1 MRIGMDIK
9 KIHFYLLKHFL
20 RNILLRYL
28 LLAVYLF
35 LVTKGVMSYSSE
47 KVIRN
52 LLIISL
58 ILLILSTL
66 CYKLIKR
73 KVTTMYHLARDITAK
88 DVDSLSNIIELY
100 YVVLESTLVL
110 HCVAC
115 FLPMFCTAIEVG
127 NLAASFL
134 VLGVFIIMC
143 VHSKYVED
151 FEETFKN
158 KILNFL
164 NIEIETI
171 NETVEEPDE
180 DAVEEMEDNIMLNE
194 NNKLQKDISENEID
208 TEKYRESKE
217 GAKDRESEETN
228 VTLNDVIGT
237 MLNSVCG
244 VTIVEKSPT
253 KSEKESDGFSQDD
266 YFSQG
271 KTFSQGN
278 RPNMSS
284 VESLNRRA
292 NVISFLPFMLQLPF
306 LFTNLHNTKLLS
318 FVAIELVAVGILLI
332 VISKLFTNFYEMF
345 DENKVFPVSV
355 CLNAR
360 IIMLLRFAAIAISS
374 CLGTEIFTILKYDKL
389 VYAAMGLIVICAIL
403 LDHNYKKT
411 TNEIKKLNK

>member
-110 HCVAC
+110 HGVAC

-134 VLGVFIIMC
+134 ALGVFIIMC

-171 NETVEEPDE
+171 KEPDE
-180 DAVEEMEDNIMLNE
+180 EDMDETEDNIMLNE
-194 NNKLQKDISENEID
+194 NNKLPKDVSENEID
-208 TEKYRESKE
+208 TEKYRESEE
-217 GAKDRESEETN
+217 GAKDKESEETG
-228 VTLNDVIGT
+228 VTLNDVIGA

-253 KSEKESDGFSQDD
+253 RSEKELDGFSPDD

-271 KTFSQGN
+271 KTFSQDN
-278 RPNMSS
+278 SPNMSS

-292 NVISFLPFMLQLPF
+292 NVISLLPFMLQLPF

-318 FVAIELVAVGILLI
+318 FVAIELEAVGILLI

-360 IIMLLRFAAIAISS
+360 IIMLLRFAAVCISS

-389 VYAAMGLIVICAIL
+389 VYVAMGLIVICAIL

-411 TNEIKKLNK
+411 TDEIKKLNK

>member
-28 LLAVYLF
+28 LLIVCLF
-35 LVTKGVMSYSSE
+35 LVTKGIVSYRSKE
-47 KVIRN
+47 VIRN

-58 ILLILSTL
+58 ILLVLITL
-66 CYKLIKR
+66 CYKLVKR
-73 KVTTMYHLARDITAK
+73 KVITIYHLAGDVTAK
-88 DVDSLSNIIELY
+88 DVDSLSDIIDLY
-100 YVVLESTLVL
+100 YIFLESALVL
-110 HCVAC
+110 HIVAC
-115 FLPMFCTAIEVG
+115 YLPMFFTAMEVG
-127 NLAASFL
+127 NLVASFL
-134 VLGVFIIMC
+134 ALGVFIIIL
-143 VHSKYVED
+143 VHFHYIED
-151 FEETFKN
+151 FEEAFKN

-171 NETVEEPDE
+171 EEPDE
-180 DAVEEMEDNIMLNE
+180 EDVDETEDNIMLNE
-194 NNKLQKDISENEID
+194 NNKLPKDVSENEID
-208 TEKYRESKE
+208 TEKYRESEE
-217 GAKDRESEETN
+217 GAKDKESKETG

-253 KSEKESDGFSQDD
+253 KSEKELDG
-266 YFSQG
+266 FSQG

-278 RPNMSS
+278 RPDMSS

-292 NVISFLPFMLQLPF
+292 NVIFLLPFMLQLPF

-318 FVAIELVAVGILLI
+318 LVAIELVAVGILLI
-332 VISKLFTNFYEMF
+332 IVSKLFTNFYEMF

-355 CLNAR
+355 CLYAR
-360 IIMLLRFAAIAISS
+360 IIMLLRFAAVCISS

-389 VYAAMGLIVICAIL
+389 VYATMGLIVICAIL
-403 LDHNYKKT
+403 LNHNYKKT
-411 TNEIKKLNK
+411 TDEIKKLNK

>member
-9 KIHFYLLKHFL
+9 NIHFYLLKHFL

-28 LLAVYLF
+28 LLVVYLF
-35 LVTKGVMSYSSE
+35 LVTKGVMPYSSE
-47 KVIRN
+47 KVIKN

-58 ILLILSTL
+58 ILLVLSTL
-66 CYKLIKR
+66 CYKLVKR
-73 KVTTMYHLARDITAK
+73 KVTTMYHLAGDVTAK

-100 YVVLESTLVL
+100 YVVLESTLIL
-110 HCVAC
+110 HAVAC

-127 NLAASFL
+127 NLVASFL
-134 VLGVFIIMC
+134 ALGVFIIMC
-143 VHSKYVED
+143 VHSKYIED

-180 DAVEEMEDNIMLNE
+180 DDVEEMEDNIMLNE
-194 NNKLQKDISENEID
+194 NNKLPKDVSDNEID
-208 TEKYRESKE
+208 IEKYRESEKS
-217 GAKDRESEETN
+217 AKDKESEETG

-244 VTIVEKSPT
+244 VTIVEKSPA
-253 KSEKESDGFSQDD
+253 KSEKELDGFSQDD

-271 KTFSQGN
+271 KTFSQDN
-278 RPNMSS
+278 RPDMSS

-292 NVISFLPFMLQLPF
+292 NVISLLPFMLQLPF

-318 FVAIELVAVGILLI
+318 LVAIELVAVGILLI
-332 VISKLFTNFYEMF
+332 IVSKLFTNFYEMF

-355 CLNAR
+355 CLYAR
-360 IIMLLRFAAIAISS
+360 IIMLLRFAAVCISS

-389 VYAAMGLIVICAIL
+389 VYATMGLIVICAIL
-403 LDHNYKKT
+403 LNHNYKKT
-411 TNEIKKLNK
+411 TDEIKKLNK

>member
-73 KVTTMYHLARDITAK
+73 KVTTMYHLAGDVTPR

-110 HCVAC
+110 HGVAC

-134 VLGVFIIMC
+134 ALGVFIIMC

-180 DAVEEMEDNIMLNE
+180 DDVGEMEDNIMLNE
-194 NNKLQKDISENEID
+194 NNKLPKDVS
-208 TEKYRESKE
+208 TEKDK
-217 GAKDRESEETN
+217 ESEETG
-228 VTLNDVIGT
+228 VSLNDVIGT
-237 MLNSVCG
+237 MLNSLCG
-244 VTIVEKSPT
+244 VTIVEKSPA
-253 KSEKESDGFSQDD
+253 KSEKELEGFSSDD

-271 KTFSQGN
+271 KTFSQDN
-278 RPNMSS
+278 RPDMSS

-292 NVISFLPFMLQLPF
+292 NVISLLPFMLQIPF

-318 FVAIELVAVGILLI
+318 LVAIELVAVGILLI

-360 IIMLLRFAAIAISS
+360 IIMLLRFAAVFISS
-374 CLGTEIFTILKYDKL
+374 CFGTEIFTILKYDKL
-389 VYAAMGLIVICAIL
+389 VYVAMGLIVICAIL

-411 TNEIKKLNK
+411 TDEIKKLNK

>member
-1 MRIGMDIK
+1 MRTVMDIK

-28 LLAVYLF
+28 LLVVCLF
-35 LVTKGVMSYSSE
+35 LVTKGVVSYSSKE
-47 KVIRN
+47 VIRN
-52 LLIISL
+52 FLIVSL
-58 ILLILSTL
+58 ILLVLSTL
-66 CYKLIKR
+66 CYKLVKR
-73 KVTTMYHLARDITAK
+73 KVTTMYHLTGNVTAK
-88 DVDSLSNIIELY
+88 DVDSLSDIIDLY
-100 YVVLESTLVL
+100 YLFLESALLL
-110 HCVAC
+110 HIVAC
-115 FLPMFCTAIEVG
+115 YLPMLFTAMEVG
-127 NLAASFL
+127 NLVASFL
-134 VLGVFIIMC
+134 ALSVFVIILIHFHYM
-143 VHSKYVED
+143 KD

-171 NETVEEPDE
+171 KEPEEDV
-180 DAVEEMEDNIMLNE
+180 DEMEDNIMLNE
-194 NNKLQKDISENEID
+194 NNKLPKDVSENEID
-208 TEKYRESKE
+208 TGKYRESEE
-217 GAKDRESEETN
+217 GAKDKGSEETG

-237 MLNSVCG
+237 MLNSLCG

-253 KSEKESDGFSQDD
+253 KSEKESDGFSSDD

-278 RPNMSS
+278 RPDMSS

-292 NVISFLPFMLQLPF
+292 NMIFLLPFMLQLPF

-318 FVAIELVAVGILLI
+318 LVAIELVAVGILLI
-332 VISKLFTNFYEMF
+332 IVSKLFTNFYEMF

-355 CLNAR
+355 CLYAR
-360 IIMLLRFAAIAISS
+360 IIMLLRFAAVCISS

-389 VYAAMGLIVICAIL
+389 VYVAMGLIVICAIL

-411 TNEIKKLNK
+411 TDEIKKLNK

>member
-28 LLAVYLF
+28 LLVVCLF
-35 LVTKGVMSYSSE
+35 LVTKGVVSYRSKE
-47 KVIRN
+47 VIRN

-58 ILLILSTL
+58 ILLVLSTL
-66 CYKLIKR
+66 CYKLVKR
-73 KVTTMYHLARDITAK
+73 KVTTMYHLTGDVTAK
-88 DVDSLSNIIELY
+88 DVDSLSDIIDLY
-100 YVVLESTLVL
+100 YLFLESALLL
-110 HCVAC
+110 HIVAC
-115 FLPMFCTAIEVG
+115 YLPMLFTAMEVG
-127 NLAASFL
+127 NLVASFL
-134 VLGVFIIMC
+134 ALGVFVILLIHFHYM
-143 VHSKYVED
+143 KD

-180 DAVEEMEDNIMLNE
+180 DDVGEMEDNIMLNE
-194 NNKLQKDISENEID
+194 NNKLPKDVSENE
-208 TEKYRESKE
+208 
-217 GAKDRESEETN
+217 KDKGSEETG

-237 MLNSVCG
+237 MLNSLCG
-244 VTIVEKSPT
+244 VTIVEKSPA
-253 KSEKESDGFSQDD
+253 KSEKELDGFSPDD
-266 YFSQG
+266 NFSQG
-271 KTFSQGN
+271 KTFSQDN
-278 RPNMSS
+278 RPDMSS

-292 NVISFLPFMLQLPF
+292 NVISLLPFMLQLPF

-318 FVAIELVAVGILLI
+318 LVAIELVAVGILLI

-389 VYAAMGLIVICAIL
+389 VYVAMGLIVICAIL

-411 TNEIKKLNK
+411 TDEIKKLNK

>member
-1 MRIGMDIK
+1 MRTVMDIK

-28 LLAVYLF
+28 LLVVCLF
-35 LVTKGVMSYSSE
+35 LVTKGVVSYSSKE
-47 KVIRN
+47 VIRN
-52 LLIISL
+52 FLIVSL
-58 ILLILSTL
+58 ILLVLSTL
-66 CYKLIKR
+66 CYKLVKR
-73 KVTTMYHLARDITAK
+73 KVTTMYHLTGDVTVK
-88 DVDSLSNIIELY
+88 DVDSLSDIIDLY
-100 YVVLESTLVL
+100 YLFLESALLL
-110 HCVAC
+110 HIVAC
-115 FLPMFCTAIEVG
+115 YLPMLFTAMEVG
-127 NLAASFL
+127 NLVASFL
-134 VLGVFIIMC
+134 ALSVFVIILIHFHYM
-143 VHSKYVED
+143 KD

-171 NETVEEPDE
+171 KEPDE
-180 DAVEEMEDNIMLNE
+180 EDVDETEDNIMLNE
-194 NNKLQKDISENEID
+194 NNKLPKDVSENEID
-208 TEKYRESKE
+208 TEKYRESEE
-217 GAKDRESEETN
+217 GAKDKESEETG

-244 VTIVEKSPT
+244 VTIVEKSPA
-253 KSEKESDGFSQDD
+253 KPEKELDGFSSDD

-271 KTFSQGN
+271 N
-278 RPNMSS
+278 RPDMSS

-292 NVISFLPFMLQLPF
+292 NVISLLPFMLQLPF

-318 FVAIELVAVGILLI
+318 LVAIELVAVGILLI

-360 IIMLLRFAAIAISS
+360 IIMLLRFAAVCISS

-389 VYAAMGLIVICAIL
+389 VYVAMGLIVICAIL
-403 LDHNYKKT
+403 LNHNYKKT
-411 TNEIKKLNK
+411 TDEIKKLNK

>member
-28 LLAVYLF
+28 LLIVCLF
-35 LVTKGVMSYSSE
+35 LVTKGVVSYRSKE
-47 KVIRN
+47 VIRN

-58 ILLILSTL
+58 ILLVLITL
-66 CYKLIKR
+66 CYKLVKR
-73 KVTTMYHLARDITAK
+73 KVTTMYHLAGDVTAK
-88 DVDSLSNIIELY
+88 DVDSLSDIIDLY
-100 YVVLESTLVL
+100 YIFLESALLL
-110 HCVAC
+110 HIVAC
-115 FLPMFCTAIEVG
+115 YLPMLFTAMEVG
-127 NLAASFL
+127 NLVASFL
-134 VLGVFIIMC
+134 ALGVFVIILIHFHYM
-143 VHSKYVED
+143 KD

-171 NETVEEPDE
+171 NEAVEEPDE
-180 DAVEEMEDNIMLNE
+180 DDVGEMEDNIMLNE
-194 NNKLQKDISENEID
+194 NNKLPKDVSENE
-208 TEKYRESKE
+208 
-217 GAKDRESEETN
+217 KDKGSEETG

-237 MLNSVCG
+237 MLNSLCG
-244 VTIVEKSPT
+244 VTIVEKSPA
-253 KSEKESDGFSQDD
+253 KSEKELDGFSPDD
-266 YFSQG
+266 NFSQG
-271 KTFSQGN
+271 KTFSQDN

-292 NVISFLPFMLQLPF
+292 NVISLLPFMLQLPF

-318 FVAIELVAVGILLI
+318 LVAIELVAVGILLI
-332 VISKLFTNFYEMF
+332 IVSKLFTNFYEMF

-360 IIMLLRFAAIAISS
+360 IIMLLRFAAVCISS

-389 VYAAMGLIVICAIL
+389 VYATMGLIVICAIL
-403 LDHNYKKT
+403 LNHNYKKT
-411 TNEIKKLNK
+411 TDEIKKLNK

>member
-1 MRIGMDIK
+1 MKIGMDIK

-28 LLAVYLF
+28 LLVVYLF
-35 LVTKGVMSYSSE
+35 LVTKGVVSYRSKE
-47 KVIRN
+47 VIRN

-58 ILLILSTL
+58 ISLVLITL
-66 CYKLIKR
+66 CYKLVKR

-110 HCVAC
+110 HGVAC

-127 NLAASFL
+127 NLTASFL
-134 VLGVFIIMC
+134 ALGVFIIMC

-164 NIEIETI
+164 NIEIEAI
-171 NETVEEPDE
+171 NEPDE
-180 DAVEEMEDNIMLNE
+180 EDVEEVEDNIMLNE
-194 NNKLQKDISENEID
+194 NNKLPKDVSENEVD
-208 TEKYRESKE
+208 TEKHRESEE
-217 GAKDRESEETN
+217 GAKDKESKETG

-253 KSEKESDGFSQDD
+253 KSEKELDGFNSDD

-271 KTFSQGN
+271 KTFSQDN
-278 RPNMSS
+278 RPDMSS

-292 NVISFLPFMLQLPF
+292 NVISLLPFMLQLPF

-318 FVAIELVAVGILLI
+318 LVAIELVAVGILLI

-389 VYAAMGLIVICAIL
+389 VYVAMGLIVICAIL

-411 TNEIKKLNK
+411 TDEIKKLNK

>member
-28 LLAVYLF
+28 LLVVCLF
-35 LVTKGVMSYSSE
+35 LVTKGVVSYRSKE
-47 KVIRN
+47 VIRN

-58 ILLILSTL
+58 ISLVLITL
-66 CYKLIKR
+66 CYKLVKR
-73 KVTTMYHLARDITAK
+73 KVTTMYHLAGDVTAK
-88 DVDSLSNIIELY
+88 NVDSLSDIIDLY
-100 YVVLESTLVL
+100 YILLESALVL
-110 HCVAC
+110 HIVAC
-115 FLPMFCTAIEVG
+115 YLPMLFTAMEVG
-127 NLAASFL
+127 NLVTSFL
-134 VLGVFIIMC
+134 ALGVFIVIL
-143 VHSKYVED
+143 VHFHYMED
-151 FEETFKN
+151 FEEAFKN

-164 NIEIETI
+164 NIEIEAI
-171 NETVEEPDE
+171 NESDEEDVEE
-180 DAVEEMEDNIMLNE
+180 VEDNIMLNE
-194 NNKLQKDISENEID
+194 NNKLQKDVSENEID
-208 TEKYRESKE
+208 K
-217 GAKDRESEETN
+217 ESEETG

-244 VTIVEKSPT
+244 VTIVEKSPA
-253 KSEKESDGFSQDD
+253 KSEKELDGFSPDD

-271 KTFSQGN
+271 KTFSQDN
-278 RPNMSS
+278 RPDMSS

-292 NVISFLPFMLQLPF
+292 NVISLLPFMLQLPF

-318 FVAIELVAVGILLI
+318 LVAIELVAVGILLI

-389 VYAAMGLIVICAIL
+389 VYVAMGLIVICAIL

-411 TNEIKKLNK
+411 TDEIKKLNK

>member
-28 LLAVYLF
+28 LLVVCLF
-35 LVTKGVMSYSSE
+35 LVTKGVVAYRSKE
-47 KVIRN
+47 VIRN

-58 ILLILSTL
+58 ISLVLITL
-66 CYKLIKR
+66 CYKLVKR
-73 KVTTMYHLARDITAK
+73 KVTTMYHLAGDVTAK
-88 DVDSLSNIIELY
+88 DVDSLSDIIDLY
-100 YVVLESTLVL
+100 YVFLESALVL
-110 HCVAC
+110 HIVAC
-115 FLPMFCTAIEVG
+115 YLPMLFTAMEVG
-127 NLAASFL
+127 NLVASFL
-134 VLGVFIIMC
+134 ALGVFIVIL
-143 VHSKYVED
+143 VHFHYMED
-151 FEETFKN
+151 FEEAFKN

-164 NIEIETI
+164 NIEIEAI
-171 NETVEEPDE
+171 NEPDE
-180 DAVEEMEDNIMLNE
+180 EDVEEVEDNIMLNE
-194 NNKLQKDISENEID
+194 NNKLQKDVSENEID
-208 TEKYRESKE
+208 K
-217 GAKDRESEETN
+217 ESEETG

-244 VTIVEKSPT
+244 VTIVEKSPA
-253 KSEKESDGFSQDD
+253 KSEKELDGFSPDD

-271 KTFSQGN
+271 KTFSQDN
-278 RPNMSS
+278 RPDMSS
-284 VESLNRRA
+284 VESLNRKA
-292 NVISFLPFMLQLPF
+292 NVISLLPFMLQIPF

-360 IIMLLRFAAIAISS
+360 MIMLLRFAAVCISS
-374 CLGTEIFTILKYDKL
+374 CLGTEIFTVLKYDKL

-411 TNEIKKLNK
+411 TDEIKKLNK

>member
-28 LLAVYLF
+28 LLVVCLF
-35 LVTKGVMSYSSE
+35 LVTKGVVSYRSKE
-47 KVIRN
+47 VIRN

-58 ILLILSTL
+58 ISLVLITL
-66 CYKLIKR
+66 CYKLVKR
-73 KVTTMYHLARDITAK
+73 KVTTMYHLAGDVTAK
-88 DVDSLSNIIELY
+88 DVDSLSDIIDLY
-100 YVVLESTLVL
+100 YIFLESALVL
-110 HCVAC
+110 HIVAC
-115 FLPMFCTAIEVG
+115 YLPMLFTAMEVG
-127 NLAASFL
+127 NLVASFL
-134 VLGVFIIMC
+134 ALGVFIVIL
-143 VHSKYVED
+143 VHFHYMED
-151 FEETFKN
+151 FEEAFKN

-164 NIEIETI
+164 NIKIEAM

-180 DAVEEMEDNIMLNE
+180 EDVDETEDNIMLNE
-194 NNKLQKDISENEID
+194 NNKLQNEIS
-208 TEKYRESKE
+208 TEKDK
-217 GAKDRESEETN
+217 ESEETG

-253 KSEKESDGFSQDD
+253 KSEKESDGFSPDD
-266 YFSQG
+266 YFSQS

-292 NVISFLPFMLQLPF
+292 NVISLLPFMLQLPF

-318 FVAIELVAVGILLI
+318 LVAIELVAVGILLI

-355 CLNAR
+355 CLYAR
-360 IIMLLRFAAIAISS
+360 IIMLLRFAAVCISS

-389 VYAAMGLIVICAIL
+389 VYATMGLIVICAIL
-403 LDHNYKKT
+403 LNHNYKKT
-411 TNEIKKLNK
+411 TDEIKKLNK

>member
-28 LLAVYLF
+28 LLIVCLF
-35 LVTKGVMSYSSE
+35 LVTKGVVSYSSKE
-47 KVIRN
+47 VIRN
-52 LLIISL
+52 FLIISL
-58 ILLILSTL
+58 ILLVLSTL
-66 CYKLIKR
+66 CYKLVKR
-73 KVTTMYHLARDITAK
+73 KVTTMYHLSWDVTAK
-88 DVDSLSNIIELY
+88 DVDSLSDIIDLY
-100 YVVLESTLVL
+100 YIFLESALVV
-110 HCVAC
+110 HIVAC
-115 FLPMFCTAIEVG
+115 YLPMLFTAMDVG
-127 NLAASFL
+127 NLVASFL
-134 VLGVFIIMC
+134 ALSVFIIILIHFHYM
-143 VHSKYVED
+143 KD

-164 NIEIETI
+164 NIEIKTI
-171 NETVEEPDE
+171 NKAVEEPDE
-180 DAVEEMEDNIMLNE
+180 DDVEEMEDNIMLNE
-194 NNKLQKDISENEID
+194 NNKLQNEVS
-208 TEKYRESKE
+208 TEKDK
-217 GAKDRESEETN
+217 ESEETG
-228 VTLNDVIGT
+228 VTLNDAIGT

-244 VTIVEKSPT
+244 VTIVEKSPA
-253 KSEKESDGFSQDD
+253 KSEKELDGFSPDD

-271 KTFSQGN
+271 KTFSQDN
-278 RPNMSS
+278 RPDMSS

-292 NVISFLPFMLQLPF
+292 NVISLLPFMLQLPF

-318 FVAIELVAVGILLI
+318 LVAIELVAVGILLI

-389 VYAAMGLIVICAIL
+389 VYVAMGLIVICAIL

-411 TNEIKKLNK
+411 TDEIKKLNKW

>member
-28 LLAVYLF
+28 LLVVCLF
-35 LVTKGVMSYSSE
+35 LVTEGVVSYSSKE
-47 KVIRN
+47 VIRN
-52 LLIISL
+52 FLIISL
-58 ILLILSTL
+58 ILLVLSTL
-66 CYKLIKR
+66 CYKLVKR
-73 KVTTMYHLARDITAK
+73 KVTTMYHLAGDVTAK
-88 DVDSLSNIIELY
+88 DVDSLSDIIDLY
-100 YVVLESTLVL
+100 YIFLESALVL
-110 HCVAC
+110 HGVAC

-127 NLAASFL
+127 NLTASFL
-134 VLGVFIIMC
+134 ALGVFIIMC

-171 NETVEEPDE
+171 KELDEEDVDET
-180 DAVEEMEDNIMLNE
+180 EDNIMLNE
-194 NNKLQKDISENEID
+194 NNKLPKDVSENEVD
-208 TEKYRESKE
+208 TEKYIESE
-217 GAKDRESEETN
+217 EDAKDKESEETG

-244 VTIVEKSPT
+244 VTIVEKSTT
-253 KSEKESDGFSQDD
+253 KSEKELDGFSSDD
-266 YFSQG
+266 YFSQS

-292 NVISFLPFMLQLPF
+292 NVISLLPFMLQLPF

-318 FVAIELVAVGILLI
+318 LVVIELVAVGILLI

-389 VYAAMGLIVICAIL
+389 VYVAMGLIVICAIL
-403 LDHNYKKT
+403 LDHNYKKIT
-411 TNEIKKLNK
+411 DEIKKLNK

>member
-9 KIHFYLLKHFL
+9 KIHFYLLKQFL

-47 KVIRN
+47 KVIKN

-110 HCVAC
+110 HGVAY

-134 VLGVFIIMC
+134 SLGVFIIMC

-171 NETVEEPDE
+171 KEPDE
-180 DAVEEMEDNIMLNE
+180 DDVEEMEDNIMLNE
-194 NNKLQKDISENEID
+194 NNKLQNEVS
-208 TEKYRESKE
+208 TEKDK
-217 GAKDRESEETN
+217 ESEETN
-228 VTLNDVIGT
+228 VTLNDVIST

-244 VTIVEKSPT
+244 VTIAEKSLT
-253 KSEKESDGFSQDD
+253 KSEKELDGFSPDD

-271 KTFSQGN
+271 QTFSQDN
-278 RPNMSS
+278 SPNMSS
-284 VESLNRRA
+284 VESLNRKA
-292 NVISFLPFMLQLPF
+292 NVISLLPFMLQLPF

-345 DENKVFPVSV
+345 NENKVFPVSV
-355 CLNAR
+355 CLYAR
-360 IIMLLRFAAIAISS
+360 IIMLLRFAAVCISS

-389 VYAAMGLIVICAIL
+389 VYVAMGLIVICAIL
-403 LDHNYKKT
+403 LNHNYKKT
-411 TNEIKKLNK
+411 TDEIKKLNK

>member
-28 LLAVYLF
+28 LLIVCLF
-35 LVTKGVMSYSSE
+35 LVTKGIVSYRSKE
-47 KVIRN
+47 VIRN

-58 ILLILSTL
+58 ILLVLITL
-66 CYKLIKR
+66 CYKLVKR
-73 KVTTMYHLARDITAK
+73 KIITIYHLAGDVTAK
-88 DVDSLSNIIELY
+88 DVDSLSDIIDLY
-100 YVVLESTLVL
+100 YIFLESALVL
-110 HCVAC
+110 HIVAC
-115 FLPMFCTAIEVG
+115 YLPMFFTAMEVG
-127 NLAASFL
+127 NLVASFL
-134 VLGVFIIMC
+134 ALGVFIIIL
-143 VHSKYVED
+143 VHFHYIED
-151 FEETFKN
+151 FEEAFKN

-171 NETVEEPDE
+171 EEPDE
-180 DAVEEMEDNIMLNE
+180 EDVDETEDNIMLNE
-194 NNKLQKDISENEID
+194 NNKLPKDVSENEID
-208 TEKYRESKE
+208 TEKYRESEE
-217 GAKDRESEETN
+217 GAKDKESEETG

-253 KSEKESDGFSQDD
+253 KSEKELDG
-266 YFSQG
+266 FSQG

-278 RPNMSS
+278 RPDMSS

-292 NVISFLPFMLQLPF
+292 NVIFLLPFMLQLPF

-318 FVAIELVAVGILLI
+318 LVAIELVAVGILLI
-332 VISKLFTNFYEMF
+332 IVSKLFTNFYEMF

-355 CLNAR
+355 CLYAR
-360 IIMLLRFAAIAISS
+360 IIMLLRFAAVCISS

-389 VYAAMGLIVICAIL
+389 VYATMGLIVICAIL
-403 LDHNYKKT
+403 LNHNYKKT
-411 TNEIKKLNK
+411 TDEIKKLNK

>member
-28 LLAVYLF
+28 LLVVCLF
-35 LVTKGVMSYSSE
+35 LVTKGVVSYRSKE
-47 KVIRN
+47 VIRN

-58 ILLILSTL
+58 ISLVLITL
-66 CYKLIKR
+66 CYKLVKR
-73 KVTTMYHLARDITAK
+73 KVTTMYHLAGDVTAK
-88 DVDSLSNIIELY
+88 DVDSLSDIIDLY
-100 YVVLESTLVL
+100 YIFLESALVL
-110 HCVAC
+110 HIVAC
-115 FLPMFCTAIEVG
+115 YLPMLFTAMDVG
-127 NLAASFL
+127 NLVASFL
-134 VLGVFIIMC
+134 ALSVFIIIL
-143 VHSKYVED
+143 VHFHYIED
-151 FEETFKN
+151 FEEAFKN

-171 NETVEEPDE
+171 KESYKE
-180 DAVEEMEDNIMLNE
+180 DVDEMEDNIMLNE
-194 NNKLQKDISENEID
+194 NNKLPKDVSDNEID
-208 TEKYRESKE
+208 TEKHRESEE
-217 GAKDRESEETN
+217 GAKDKESEETG

-253 KSEKESDGFSQDD
+253 KSEKELDG
-266 YFSQG
+266 FSQG

-278 RPNMSS
+278 RPDMSS

-292 NVISFLPFMLQLPF
+292 NVISLLPFMLQLPF

-318 FVAIELVAVGILLI
+318 LVAIELVAVGILLI

-360 IIMLLRFAAIAISS
+360 IIMLLRFAAVCISS

-389 VYAAMGLIVICAIL
+389 VYVAMGLIVICAIL
-403 LDHNYKKT
+403 LNHNYKKT
-411 TNEIKKLNK
+411 TDEIKKLNK

>member
-28 LLAVYLF
+28 LLAVCLF
-35 LVTKGVMSYSSE
+35 LVTKGVVAYRSKE
-47 KVIRN
+47 VIRN

-58 ILLILSTL
+58 ISLVLITL
-66 CYKLIKR
+66 CYKLVKR
-73 KVTTMYHLARDITAK
+73 KVTTMYHLAGDVTAK
-88 DVDSLSNIIELY
+88 DVDSLSDIIDLY
-100 YVVLESTLVL
+100 YIFLESALVL
-110 HCVAC
+110 HIVAC
-115 FLPMFCTAIEVG
+115 YLPMLFTAMEVG
-127 NLAASFL
+127 NLVASFL
-134 VLGVFIIMC
+134 ALSVFIIIL
-143 VHSKYVED
+143 VHFHYIED
-151 FEETFKN
+151 FEEAFKN

-164 NIEIETI
+164 NIKIEAM
-171 NETVEEPDE
+171 NETVEEPDK
-180 DAVEEMEDNIMLNE
+180 DDVEKMEDNIMLNE
-194 NNKLQKDISENEID
+194 NNKLQNEIS
-208 TEKYRESKE
+208 TEKDK
-217 GAKDRESEETN
+217 ESEETG

-237 MLNSVCG
+237 MLNSLCG
-244 VTIVEKSPT
+244 VTIVEKSPA
-253 KSEKESDGFSQDD
+253 KSEKELDGFSPDD

-292 NVISFLPFMLQLPF
+292 NVISLLPFMLQLPF

-360 IIMLLRFAAIAISS
+360 IIMLLRFAAVYISS

-389 VYAAMGLIVICAIL
+389 VYVAMGLIVICAIL

-411 TNEIKKLNK
+411 TDEIKKLNK

>member
-28 LLAVYLF
+28 LLVVCLF
-35 LVTKGVMSYSSE
+35 LVTKGVVSYSSKE
-47 KVIRN
+47 VIRN
-52 LLIISL
+52 FLIISL
-58 ILLILSTL
+58 ILLVLSTL
-66 CYKLIKR
+66 CYKLVKR
-73 KVTTMYHLARDITAK
+73 KVTTMYHLAGDVTAK
-88 DVDSLSNIIELY
+88 DVDSLSDIIDLY
-100 YVVLESTLVL
+100 YIFLESALVV
-110 HCVAC
+110 HIVAC
-115 FLPMFCTAIEVG
+115 YLPMLFTAMEVG
-127 NLAASFL
+127 NLVASFL
-134 VLGVFIIMC
+134 ALGVFIIIL
-143 VHSKYVED
+143 VHFHYMED
-151 FEETFKN
+151 FEEAFKN

-180 DAVEEMEDNIMLNE
+180 DDVGEMEDNIMLNE
-194 NNKLQKDISENEID
+194 NNKLPKDVSENEID
-208 TEKYRESKE
+208 TEKYK
-217 GAKDRESEETN
+217 ESEETG

-244 VTIVEKSPT
+244 VTIAEKSPA
-253 KSEKESDGFSQDD
+253 KSEKELDGFSTDD
-266 YFSQG
+266 YFSQS
-271 KTFSQGN
+271 KTFSQDN
-278 RPNMSS
+278 RPDMSS
-284 VESLNRRA
+284 VESLNRKA
-292 NVISFLPFMLQLPF
+292 NVISLLPFMLQLPF

-318 FVAIELVAVGILLI
+318 LVAIELVAVGILLI

-389 VYAAMGLIVICAIL
+389 VYVAMGLIVICAIL

-411 TNEIKKLNK
+411 TDEIKKLNK

>member
-1 MRIGMDIK
+1 MDIK

-28 LLAVYLF
+28 LLIVCLF
-35 LVTKGVMSYSSE
+35 LVTKGIVSYRSKE
-47 KVIRN
+47 VIRN

-58 ILLILSTL
+58 ILLVLITL
-66 CYKLIKR
+66 CYKLVKR
-73 KVTTMYHLARDITAK
+73 KVITIYHLAGDVTAK
-88 DVDSLSNIIELY
+88 DVDSLSDIIDLY
-100 YVVLESTLVL
+100 YIFLESALVL
-110 HCVAC
+110 HIVAC
-115 FLPMFCTAIEVG
+115 YLPMFFTAMEVG
-127 NLAASFL
+127 NLVASFL
-134 VLGVFIIMC
+134 ALGVFIIIL
-143 VHSKYVED
+143 VHFHYIED
-151 FEETFKN
+151 FEEAFKN

-171 NETVEEPDE
+171 EEPDE
-180 DAVEEMEDNIMLNE
+180 EDVDETEDNIMLNE
-194 NNKLQKDISENEID
+194 NNKLPKDVSENE
-208 TEKYRESKE
+208 
-217 GAKDRESEETN
+217 KDKESEETG

-253 KSEKESDGFSQDD
+253 KSEKELDG
-266 YFSQG
+266 FSQG

-278 RPNMSS
+278 RPDMSS

-292 NVISFLPFMLQLPF
+292 NVIFLLPFMLQLPF

-318 FVAIELVAVGILLI
+318 LVAIELVAVGILLI
-332 VISKLFTNFYEMF
+332 IVSKLFTNFYEMF

-360 IIMLLRFAAIAISS
+360 IIMLLRFAAVCISS

-389 VYAAMGLIVICAIL
+389 VYVAMGLIVICAIL
-403 LDHNYKKT
+403 LNHNYKKT
-411 TNEIKKLNK
+411 TDEIKKLNK

>member
-28 LLAVYLF
+28 LLVVCLF
-35 LVTKGVMSYSSE
+35 LVTKGVVSYSSKE
-47 KVIRN
+47 VIRN
-52 LLIISL
+52 FLIISL
-58 ILLILSTL
+58 ILLVLSTL
-66 CYKLIKR
+66 CYKLVKR
-73 KVTTMYHLARDITAK
+73 KVTTMYHLAGDVTAK
-88 DVDSLSNIIELY
+88 DVDSLSDIIDLY
-100 YVVLESTLVL
+100 YIFLESALVV
-110 HCVAC
+110 HIVAC
-115 FLPMFCTAIEVG
+115 YLPMLFTAMEVG
-127 NLAASFL
+127 NLVASFL
-134 VLGVFIIMC
+134 ALGVFIIIL
-143 VHSKYVED
+143 VHFHYMED
-151 FEETFKN
+151 FEEAFKN

-180 DAVEEMEDNIMLNE
+180 DDVGEMEDNIMLNE
-194 NNKLQKDISENEID
+194 NNKLPKDVSENEID
-208 TEKYRESKE
+208 TEKYK
-217 GAKDRESEETN
+217 ESEETG

-244 VTIVEKSPT
+244 VTIAEKSPA
-253 KSEKESDGFSQDD
+253 KSEKELDGFSPDD
-266 YFSQG
+266 YFSQS
-271 KTFSQGN
+271 KTFSQDN
-278 RPNMSS
+278 RPDMSS
-284 VESLNRRA
+284 VEFLNRKA
-292 NVISFLPFMLQLPF
+292 NVISLLPFMLQLPF

-318 FVAIELVAVGILLI
+318 LVAIELVAVGILLI

-389 VYAAMGLIVICAIL
+389 VYVAMGLIVICAIL

-411 TNEIKKLNK
+411 TDEIKKLNK

>member
-28 LLAVYLF
+28 LLIVCLF
-35 LVTKGVMSYSSE
+35 LVTKGVVSYSSKE
-47 KVIRN
+47 VIRN
-52 LLIISL
+52 FLIISL
-58 ILLILSTL
+58 ILLVLSTL
-66 CYKLIKR
+66 CYKLVKR
-73 KVTTMYHLARDITAK
+73 KVTTMYHLAGDVTAK
-88 DVDSLSNIIELY
+88 DVDSLSDIIDLY
-100 YVVLESTLVL
+100 YIFLESALVV
-110 HCVAC
+110 HIVAC
-115 FLPMFCTAIEVG
+115 YLPMLFTAMDVG
-127 NLAASFL
+127 NLVASFL
-134 VLGVFIIMC
+134 ALSVFIIILIHFHYM
-143 VHSKYVED
+143 KD

-171 NETVEEPDE
+171 KEPDE
-180 DAVEEMEDNIMLNE
+180 EDVDETEDNIMLNE
-194 NNKLQKDISENEID
+194 NNKLQNEVS
-208 TEKYRESKE
+208 TEKDK
-217 GAKDRESEETN
+217 ESEETG
-228 VTLNDVIGT
+228 VTLNDAIGT

-244 VTIVEKSPT
+244 VTIVEKSPA
-253 KSEKESDGFSQDD
+253 KSEKELDGFSPDD

-271 KTFSQGN
+271 KTFSQDN
-278 RPNMSS
+278 RPDMSS

-292 NVISFLPFMLQLPF
+292 NVISLLPFMLQLPF

-318 FVAIELVAVGILLI
+318 LVAIELVAVGILLI

-389 VYAAMGLIVICAIL
+389 VYVAMGLIVICAIL

-411 TNEIKKLNK
+411 TDEIKKLNK

>member
-28 LLAVYLF
+28 LLVVCLF
-35 LVTKGVMSYSSE
+35 LVTKGVVSYRSKE
-47 KVIRN
+47 VIRN

-58 ILLILSTL
+58 ILLVLITL

-73 KVTTMYHLARDITAK
+73 KVTTIYHLAGDVTAK
-88 DVDSLSNIIELY
+88 DVDSLSDIIDLY
-100 YVVLESTLVL
+100 YIFLESALVL
-110 HCVAC
+110 HIVAC
-115 FLPMFCTAIEVG
+115 YLPMLFTAMEVG
-127 NLAASFL
+127 NLVASFL
-134 VLGVFIIMC
+134 ALGVFVIILIHFHYM
-143 VHSKYVED
+143 KD

-171 NETVEEPDE
+171 EEPDE
-180 DAVEEMEDNIMLNE
+180 EDVDETEDNIMLNE
-194 NNKLQKDISENEID
+194 NNKLPKDVSENEID
-208 TEKYRESKE
+208 TEKYRESEE
-217 GAKDRESEETN
+217 GAKDKESEETG
-228 VTLNDVIGT
+228 VTLNDVIGI

-253 KSEKESDGFSQDD
+253 KSEKELDG
-266 YFSQG
+266 FSQG
-271 KTFSQGN
+271 KTFSQDN
-278 RPNMSS
+278 RPDMSS

-292 NVISFLPFMLQLPF
+292 NVIFLLPFMLQLPF

-318 FVAIELVAVGILLI
+318 LVAIELVAVGILLI
-332 VISKLFTNFYEMF
+332 IVSKLFTNFYEMF

-355 CLNAR
+355 CLYAR
-360 IIMLLRFAAIAISS
+360 IIMLLRFAAVCISS

-389 VYAAMGLIVICAIL
+389 VYATMGLIVICAIL
-403 LDHNYKKT
+403 LNHNYKKT
-411 TNEIKKLNK
+411 TDEIKKLNK

>member
-28 LLAVYLF
+28 LLVVCLF
-35 LVTKGVMSYSSE
+35 LVTKGVWSYRSKE
-47 KVIRN
+47 VIRN

-58 ILLILSTL
+58 ISLVLITL
-66 CYKLIKR
+66 CYKLVKR
-73 KVTTMYHLARDITAK
+73 KVTTMYHLAGDVTAK
-88 DVDSLSNIIELY
+88 DVDSLSDIIDLY
-100 YVVLESTLVL
+100 YIFLESALVL
-110 HCVAC
+110 HIVAC
-115 FLPMFCTAIEVG
+115 YLPMLFTAMEVG
-127 NLAASFL
+127 NLVASFL
-134 VLGVFIIMC
+134 ALGVFIVIL
-143 VHSKYVED
+143 VHFHYMED
-151 FEETFKN
+151 FEEAFKN

-164 NIEIETI
+164 NIKIEAM

-180 DAVEEMEDNIMLNE
+180 EDVDETEDNIMLNE
-194 NNKLQKDISENEID
+194 NNKLQNEIS
-208 TEKYRESKE
+208 TEKDK
-217 GAKDRESEETN
+217 ESEETG

-253 KSEKESDGFSQDD
+253 KSEKESDGFSPDD
-266 YFSQG
+266 YFSQS

-292 NVISFLPFMLQLPF
+292 NVISLLPFMLQLPF

-318 FVAIELVAVGILLI
+318 LVAIELVAVGILLI

-360 IIMLLRFAAIAISS
+360 IIMLLRFAAVCISS
-374 CLGTEIFTILKYDKL
+374 CLGTEIFTVLKYDKL

-411 TNEIKKLNK
+411 TDEIKKLNK

>member
-28 LLAVYLF
+28 LLIVCLF
-35 LVTKGVMSYSSE
+35 LVTKGVVSYRSKE
-47 KVIRN
+47 VIRN

-58 ILLILSTL
+58 ILLVLITL
-66 CYKLIKR
+66 CYKLVKR
-73 KVTTMYHLARDITAK
+73 KVTTMYHLAGDVTAK
-88 DVDSLSNIIELY
+88 DVDSLSDIIDLY
-100 YVVLESTLVL
+100 YIFLESALVL
-110 HCVAC
+110 HIVAC
-115 FLPMFCTAIEVG
+115 YLPMFFTAMEIG
-127 NLAASFL
+127 NLVASFL
-134 VLGVFIIMC
+134 ALGVFIIIL
-143 VHSKYVED
+143 VHFHYIED
-151 FEETFKN
+151 FEEAFKN

-171 NETVEEPDE
+171 KEPDE
-180 DAVEEMEDNIMLNE
+180 EDVDETEDNIMLNE
-194 NNKLQKDISENEID
+194 NNNLPKDVSENEID
-208 TEKYRESKE
+208 TEKYRESEE
-217 GAKDRESEETN
+217 GAKDKESEETG

-253 KSEKESDGFSQDD
+253 KSEKELDG
-266 YFSQG
+266 FSQG

-278 RPNMSS
+278 RPDMSS

-292 NVISFLPFMLQLPF
+292 NVIFLLPFMLQLPF

-318 FVAIELVAVGILLI
+318 LVAIELVAVGILLI
-332 VISKLFTNFYEMF
+332 IVSKLFTNFYEMF

-355 CLNAR
+355 CLYAC
-360 IIMLLRFAAIAISS
+360 IIMLLRFAAVCISS

-389 VYAAMGLIVICAIL
+389 VYATMGLIVICAIL
-403 LDHNYKKT
+403 LNHNYKKT
-411 TNEIKKLNK
+411 TDEIKKLNK

>member
-88 DVDSLSNIIELY
+88 DVDSLSDIIDLY
-100 YVVLESTLVL
+100 YVFLESALVL
-110 HCVAC
+110 HIVAC
-115 FLPMFCTAIEVG
+115 YLPMLFTAMDVG
-127 NLAASFL
+127 NLVASFL
-134 VLGVFIIMC
+134 ALSIFIIIL
-143 VHSKYVED
+143 VHFHYIED
-151 FEETFKN
+151 FEEAFKN

-164 NIEIETI
+164 NIEIEAI

-208 TEKYRESKE
+208 TENIEK
-217 GAKDRESEETN
+217 AKR
-228 VTLNDVIGT
+228 VQ
-237 MLNSVCG
+237 
-244 VTIVEKSPT
+244 K
-253 KSEKESDGFSQDD
+253 
-266 YFSQG
+266 
-271 KTFSQGN
+271 
-278 RPNMSS
+278 
-284 VESLNRRA
+284 
-292 NVISFLPFMLQLPF
+292 
-306 LFTNLHNTKLLS
+306 
-318 FVAIELVAVGILLI
+318 
-332 VISKLFTNFYEMF
+332 
-345 DENKVFPVSV
+345 
-355 CLNAR
+355 
-360 IIMLLRFAAIAISS
+360 
-374 CLGTEIFTILKYDKL
+374 
-389 VYAAMGLIVICAIL
+389 
-403 LDHNYKKT
+403 
-411 TNEIKKLNK
+411 IKKARKQV

>member
-28 LLAVYLF
+28 LLIVCLF
-35 LVTKGVMSYSSE
+35 LVTKGVVSYRSKE
-47 KVIRN
+47 VIRN

-58 ILLILSTL
+58 ILLVLITL
-66 CYKLIKR
+66 CYKLVKR
-73 KVTTMYHLARDITAK
+73 KVTTMYHLAGDVTAK
-88 DVDSLSNIIELY
+88 DVDSLSDIIDLY
-100 YVVLESTLVL
+100 YIFLESALVL
-110 HCVAC
+110 HIVAC
-115 FLPMFCTAIEVG
+115 YLPMFFTAMEVG
-127 NLAASFL
+127 NLVASFL
-134 VLGVFIIMC
+134 ALGVFIIIL
-143 VHSKYVED
+143 VHFHYIED
-151 FEETFKN
+151 FEEAFKN

-171 NETVEEPDE
+171 KEPEEDV
-180 DAVEEMEDNIMLNE
+180 DEMEDNIMLNE
-194 NNKLQKDISENEID
+194 NNKLPKDVSENEID
-208 TEKYRESKE
+208 TGKYRESEE
-217 GAKDRESEETN
+217 GAKDKGSEETG

-237 MLNSVCG
+237 MLNSLCG

-253 KSEKESDGFSQDD
+253 KSEKESDGFSSDD

-278 RPNMSS
+278 RPDMSS

-292 NVISFLPFMLQLPF
+292 NVISLLPFMLQLPF

-318 FVAIELVAVGILLI
+318 LVAIELVAVGILLI

-360 IIMLLRFAAIAISS
+360 IIMLLRFAAIAIGS
-374 CLGTEIFTILKYDKL
+374 CLSTEIFTILKYDKL

-411 TNEIKKLNK
+411 TDEIKKLNK

>member
-28 LLAVYLF
+28 LLVVCLF
-35 LVTKGVMSYSSE
+35 LVTKGVVSYRSKE
-47 KVIRN
+47 VIRN

-58 ILLILSTL
+58 ILLVLITL

-73 KVTTMYHLARDITAK
+73 KVTTIYHLAGDVTAK
-88 DVDSLSNIIELY
+88 DVDSLSDIIDLY
-100 YVVLESTLVL
+100 YVFLESALVL
-110 HCVAC
+110 HIVAC
-115 FLPMFCTAIEVG
+115 YLPMFFTAMEVG
-127 NLAASFL
+127 NLVASFL
-134 VLGVFIIMC
+134 ALGVFIIIL
-143 VHSKYVED
+143 VHFHYIED
-151 FEETFKN
+151 FEEAFKN

-171 NETVEEPDE
+171 EEPDE
-180 DAVEEMEDNIMLNE
+180 EDVDETEDNIMLNE
-194 NNKLQKDISENEID
+194 NNKLPKDVSENEID
-208 TEKYRESKE
+208 TEKYRESEE
-217 GAKDRESEETN
+217 GAKDKESEETG

-253 KSEKESDGFSQDD
+253 KSEKELDG
-266 YFSQG
+266 FSQG
-271 KTFSQGN
+271 KTLSQGN
-278 RPNMSS
+278 RPDMSS

-292 NVISFLPFMLQLPF
+292 NVIFLLPFMLQLPF

-318 FVAIELVAVGILLI
+318 LVAIELVAVGILLI
-332 VISKLFTNFYEMF
+332 IVSKLFTNFYEMF

-355 CLNAR
+355 CLYAR
-360 IIMLLRFAAIAISS
+360 IIMLLRFAAVCISS

-389 VYAAMGLIVICAIL
+389 VYATMGLIVICAIL
-403 LDHNYKKT
+403 LNHNYKKT
-411 TNEIKKLNK
+411 TDEIKKLNK

>member
-110 HCVAC
+110 HGVVC

-134 VLGVFIIMC
+134 ALGVFIIMC

-171 NETVEEPDE
+171 NETVEKPDE
-180 DAVEEMEDNIMLNE
+180 DDVEEVEDSIMLNE
-194 NNKLQKDISENEID
+194 NNKLQNEVS
-208 TEKYRESKE
+208 TEKDK
-217 GAKDRESEETN
+217 ESEETG

-253 KSEKESDGFSQDD
+253 KSEKELDGFSPDD

-271 KTFSQGN
+271 KTFSQDN
-278 RPNMSS
+278 SPDMSS

-292 NVISFLPFMLQLPF
+292 NVISLLPFMLQLPF

-318 FVAIELVAVGILLI
+318 LVAIELVAVGILLI

-360 IIMLLRFAAIAISS
+360 IIMLLRFVAIAISS

-411 TNEIKKLNK
+411 TNEIKKLNM

>member
-28 LLAVYLF
+28 LLVVYLF
-35 LVTKGVMSYSSE
+35 LVTKGVVSYRSKE
-47 KVIRN
+47 VIRN

-58 ILLILSTL
+58 ISLVLITL
-66 CYKLIKR
+66 CYKLVKR
-73 KVTTMYHLARDITAK
+73 KVTAIYHLAGDVTAK
-88 DVDSLSNIIELY
+88 DVDSLSDIIDLY
-100 YVVLESTLVL
+100 YVFLESALVL
-110 HCVAC
+110 HIVAC
-115 FLPMFCTAIEVG
+115 YLPMFFTAMEVG
-127 NLAASFL
+127 NLVASFL
-134 VLGVFIIMC
+134 ALSVFIIIL
-143 VHSKYVED
+143 VHFHYIED
-151 FEETFKN
+151 FEEAFKN

-171 NETVEEPDE
+171 KEPEEDV
-180 DAVEEMEDNIMLNE
+180 DEMEDNIMLNE
-194 NNKLQKDISENEID
+194 NNKLPKDVSDNEID
-208 TEKYRESKE
+208 TGKYRESEE
-217 GAKDRESEETN
+217 GAKDKESEETG

-253 KSEKESDGFSQDD
+253 KSEKELDG
-266 YFSQG
+266 FSQG

-278 RPNMSS
+278 RPDMSS

-292 NVISFLPFMLQLPF
+292 NVIFLLPFMLQLPF

-318 FVAIELVAVGILLI
+318 LVAIELVAVGILLI
-332 VISKLFTNFYEMF
+332 IVSKLFTNFYEMF

-355 CLNAR
+355 CLYAR
-360 IIMLLRFAAIAISS
+360 IIMLLRFAAVCISS

-389 VYAAMGLIVICAIL
+389 VYATMGLIVICAIL
-403 LDHNYKKT
+403 LNHNYKKT
-411 TNEIKKLNK
+411 TDEIKKLNK

>member
-28 LLAVYLF
+28 LLVVCLF
-35 LVTKGVMSYSSE
+35 LVTKGVVSYRSKE
-47 KVIRN
+47 VIRN

-58 ILLILSTL
+58 ILLVLITL

-73 KVTTMYHLARDITAK
+73 KVTTIYHLAGDVTAK
-88 DVDSLSNIIELY
+88 DVDSLSDIIDLY
-100 YVVLESTLVL
+100 YVFLESALVL
-110 HCVAC
+110 HIVAC
-115 FLPMFCTAIEVG
+115 YLPMLFTAMEVG
-127 NLAASFL
+127 NLVASFL
-134 VLGVFIIMC
+134 ALGVFVIIL
-143 VHSKYVED
+143 VHFHYIED
-151 FEETFKN
+151 FEEAFKN

-171 NETVEEPDE
+171 EEPDE
-180 DAVEEMEDNIMLNE
+180 EDVDETEDNIMLNE
-194 NNKLQKDISENEID
+194 NNKLPKDVSENEID
-208 TEKYRESKE
+208 TEKYRESEE
-217 GAKDRESEETN
+217 GAKDKESEETG

-253 KSEKESDGFSQDD
+253 KSEKELDG
-266 YFSQG
+266 FSQG

-278 RPNMSS
+278 RPDMSS

-292 NVISFLPFMLQLPF
+292 NVIFLLPFMLQLPF

-318 FVAIELVAVGILLI
+318 LVAIELVAVGILLI
-332 VISKLFTNFYEMF
+332 IVSKLFTNFYEMF

-355 CLNAR
+355 CLYAR
-360 IIMLLRFAAIAISS
+360 IIMLLRFAAVCISS

-389 VYAAMGLIVICAIL
+389 VYATMGLIVICAIL
-403 LDHNYKKT
+403 LNHNYKKT
-411 TNEIKKLNK
+411 TDEIKKLNK

>member
-1 MRIGMDIK
+1 MRISMDIK

-28 LLAVYLF
+28 LLAVCLF
-35 LVTKGVMSYSSE
+35 LVTKGVVSYRSKE
-47 KVIRN
+47 VIRN

-58 ILLILSTL
+58 ISLVLITL
-66 CYKLIKR
+66 CYKLVKR
-73 KVTTMYHLARDITAK
+73 KVTTMYHLAGDVTAK
-88 DVDSLSNIIELY
+88 DVDSLSDIIDLY
-100 YVVLESTLVL
+100 YIFLESALVL
-110 HCVAC
+110 HIVAC
-115 FLPMFCTAIEVG
+115 YLPMLFTAMEVG
-127 NLAASFL
+127 NLVASFL
-134 VLGVFIIMC
+134 ALGVFVILLIHFHYM
-143 VHSKYVED
+143 KD

-180 DAVEEMEDNIMLNE
+180 DDVGEMEDNIMLNE
-194 NNKLQKDISENEID
+194 NNKLPKDVSENE
-208 TEKYRESKE
+208 
-217 GAKDRESEETN
+217 KDKGSEETG

-237 MLNSVCG
+237 MLNSLCG
-244 VTIVEKSPT
+244 VTIVEKSPA

-266 YFSQG
+266 HFSQD

-278 RPNMSS
+278 RPDMSS

-292 NVISFLPFMLQLPF
+292 NVIFLLPFMLQLPF

-318 FVAIELVAVGILLI
+318 LVAIELVAVGILLI
-332 VISKLFTNFYEMF
+332 IVSKLFTNFYEMF

-355 CLNAR
+355 CLYAR
-360 IIMLLRFAAIAISS
+360 IIMLLRFAAVCISS

-389 VYAAMGLIVICAIL
+389 VYATMGLIVICAIL
-403 LDHNYKKT
+403 LNHNYKKT
-411 TNEIKKLNK
+411 TDEIKKLNK

>member
-35 LVTKGVMSYSSE
+35 LVTKGVMPYGSE

-58 ILLILSTL
+58 ILLVLSTL
-66 CYKLIKR
+66 CYKLVKR
-73 KVTTMYHLARDITAK
+73 KVTTMYHLARDVTAK

-110 HCVAC
+110 HGVAC

-134 VLGVFIIMC
+134 ALGVFIIMC

-171 NETVEEPDE
+171 KEPDE
-180 DAVEEMEDNIMLNE
+180 EDMDETEDNIMLNE
-194 NNKLQKDISENEID
+194 NNKLPKDVSKNEID
-208 TEKYRESKE
+208 TEKYSESEE
-217 GAKDRESEETN
+217 GAKDKESEETG

-253 KSEKESDGFSQDD
+253 RSEKELDGFSPDD

-271 KTFSQGN
+271 KTFSQDN
-278 RPNMSS
+278 SPNMSS

-292 NVISFLPFMLQLPF
+292 NVISLLPFMLQLPF

-318 FVAIELVAVGILLI
+318 LVAIELVAVGILLI

-374 CLGTEIFTILKYDKL
+374 CLSTEIFTILKYDKL
-389 VYAAMGLIVICAIL
+389 VYVAMGLIVICAIL

-411 TNEIKKLNK
+411 TDEIKKLNK

>member
-9 KIHFYLLKHFL
+9 KIYFYLLKHFL

-28 LLAVYLF
+28 LLVVYLF
-35 LVTKGVMSYSSE
+35 LVTKGVVAYRSKE
-47 KVIRN
+47 VIRN

-58 ILLILSTL
+58 ISLVLITL
-66 CYKLIKR
+66 CYKLVKR
-73 KVTTMYHLARDITAK
+73 KVTTMYHLAGDVTAK
-88 DVDSLSNIIELY
+88 DVDSLSDIIDLY
-100 YVVLESTLVL
+100 YVFLESALVL
-110 HCVAC
+110 HIVAC
-115 FLPMFCTAIEVG
+115 YLPMLFTAMEVG
-127 NLAASFL
+127 NLVASFL
-134 VLGVFIIMC
+134 ALGVFIVIL
-143 VHSKYVED
+143 VHFHYMED
-151 FEETFKN
+151 FEEAFKN

-164 NIEIETI
+164 NIEIEAI
-171 NETVEEPDE
+171 NEPDE
-180 DAVEEMEDNIMLNE
+180 EDVEEVEDNIMLNE
-194 NNKLQKDISENEID
+194 NNKLQKDVSENEID
-208 TEKYRESKE
+208 K
-217 GAKDRESEETN
+217 ESEETG

-237 MLNSVCG
+237 MLNSLCG
-244 VTIVEKSPT
+244 VTIVEKSPA
-253 KSEKESDGFSQDD
+253 KSEKELDGFSSDD

-292 NVISFLPFMLQLPF
+292 NVISLLPFMLQIPF

-318 FVAIELVAVGILLI
+318 LVAIELVAVGILLI

-360 IIMLLRFAAIAISS
+360 IIMLLRFAAVFISS

-389 VYAAMGLIVICAIL
+389 VYVAMGLIVICAIL

-411 TNEIKKLNK
+411 TDEIKKLNK